1 MTFPYNA
8 NMMTNLSYHSS
19 LLGYSSTDQLPSMDA
34 TNSMDG
40 PLIPNGGLS
49 ASGQDSSD
57 NSDQLRTALR
67 QQLEYYFSKENL
79 SHDVYLLTQM
89 DSEQYVPI
97 STIAGFEKVRKLT
110 DDRDLIVQVLRG
122 MFFCNIF
129 LH

>member
-1 MTFPYNA
+1 
-8 NMMTNLSYHSS
+8 
-19 LLGYSSTDQLPSMDA
+19 MDA
-34 TNSMDG
+34 TNSLDG
-40 PLIPNGGLS
+40 SLIPNGGL
-49 ASGQDSSD
+49 SGQDSSD

-122 MFFCNIF
+122 MFF
-129 LH
+129 L

>member
-1 MTFPYNA
+1 
-8 NMMTNLSYHSS
+8 
-19 LLGYSSTDQLPSMDA
+19 MDP

-40 PLIPNGGLS
+40 SLIPNGP
-49 ASGQDSSD
+49 SGQDNSD

-122 MFFCNIF
+122 MFF
-129 LH
+129 L